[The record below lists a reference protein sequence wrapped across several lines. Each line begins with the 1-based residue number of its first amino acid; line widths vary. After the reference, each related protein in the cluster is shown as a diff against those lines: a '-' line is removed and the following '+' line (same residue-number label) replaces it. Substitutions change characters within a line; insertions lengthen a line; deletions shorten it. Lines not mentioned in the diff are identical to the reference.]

1 MSGSEIPIKTIERL
15 SLYRRILQKELEKNK
30 EYIFSYDLASLAH
43 RKPDQ
48 IRRDLMALKATVSTK
63 KGYRIADLIDSMNQF
78 LGSEEKQKM
87 ALVGVGNLGHALINF
102 FKGRIEHLEIAA
114 CFDVDMAKVNRVI
127 SGCRCYHI
135 DELKDVVKKE
145 GITIGIITAP
155 EGSAETSADRLI
167 RAGVSAIINFA
178 PAPLKS
184 THNVHI
190 ENLDLTTFFE
200 KTAYFAKIHN
210 QEKVE
215 A

>member
-15 SLYRRILQKELEKNK
+15 SLYRRILQKELDKSK

-63 KGYRIADLIDSMNQF
+63 KGYRISDLIESMNQL

-87 ALVGVGNLGHALINF
+87 ALIGVGNMGQALINF
-102 FKGRIEHLEIAA
+102 FKGRIEHLVITA
-114 CFDVDMAKVNRVI
+114 CFDVDVAKINRVI
-127 SGCRCYHI
+127 SGCRCYSI
-135 DELKDVVKKE
+135 DELKDVVDKE

-155 EGSAETSADRLI
+155 EISAQMSAERLI
-167 RAGVSAIINFA
+167 RAGVGAIINFA
-178 PAPLKS
+178 PVPLKS

-200 KTAYFAKIHN
+200 KTAYFAKIHSK
-210 QEKVE
+210 EKVE